1 VEDNND
7 YTMIV
12 VVAGQ
17 PGEECVSIASVSDT
31 DMEVL
36 EPMLIDIKNH
46 RGYYPVGRARRPD
59 KPTARDLY
67 HNYQGW
73 DVFES
78 IRPQPLSGFTT
89 ILSVSLYREEPL
101 RMQML

>member
-1 VEDNND
+1 MVNDD
-7 YTMIV
+7 YTMII
-12 VVAGQ
+12 VVAGE
-17 PGEECVSIASVSDT
+17 PGEDCISIATVSDT

-36 EPMLIDIKNH
+36 EPMLVDIKNH
-46 RGYYPVGRARRPD
+46 RGYYPTGKAIKKGR
-59 KPTARDLY
+59 PTARDLY

-78 IRPQPLSGFTT
+78 IIPRPLSGFST
-89 ILSVSLYREEPL
+89 ILSVSLYKEEPL